1 MVPRGAQR
9 HEPVVLGMHASS
21 GGPELPVAPGMHMSS
36 GGREL
41 PQLSRFPRPLPFVAR
56 RTSQSNP
63 VVQAIVYASQGTVWR
78 QGVTGNGAAPA
89 GVSQKLSITGFGSK
103 FTSLWFGFAKSRFHD
118 ILQCNTK
125 CLQTMRGA
133 ICCRT
138 V

>member
-1 MVPRGAQR
+1 
-9 HEPVVLGMHASS
+9 MHISS

-63 VVQAIVYASQGTVWR
+63 VVQAIVYASQAGLDWS
-78 QGVTGNGAAPA
+78 PA
-89 GVSQKLSITGFGSK
+89 RDIPLPTRWYKVVDAGLKLVSS
-103 FTSLWFGFAKSRFHD
+103 WYAKSVRCL
-118 ILQCNTK
+118 LQGAG
-125 CLQTMRGA
+125 CLLWNVPCFDWACAEPGCDLNCTGIIRSTAPYQ
-133 ICCRT
+133 